1 MTLMRNGSVCPPLV
15 ALGCFSRRSSVVSK
29 CHISLYLARRSP
41 IGIIGVI
48 IPICITN
55 SILSNDATDLH
66 KRWPP
71 V

>member
-1 MTLMRNGSVCPPLV
+1 MTIFVMRPYAPPLV
-15 ALGCFSRRSSVVSK
+15 ALGCFARRGSVVPK
-29 CHISLYLARRSP
+29 WHISHYLARRSP

-48 IPICITN
+48 IPIFMTN
-55 SILSNDATDLH
+55 PILSNDATDLH